1 MSSNSSTP
9 ASHAA
14 TSHAATSHAA
24 TFHATAPTAG
34 VPGRPLPTVRVVPDG
49 ADVTGLPLVT
59 CAPGSRRAP
68 RGRADDARIAM
79 RDGSAVLEVDLADE
93 SPRAG
98 WAGTVDHGLGHRRV
112 GAAAARYGR
121 DADSRVPVIVNV
133 PGAVPVD
140 RVGDLVLGYLL
151 GARGQDTF
159 AAEPAPVA
167 PELVVLVDDDVTAR
181 VNHLVAD
188 AEEAARATA
197 FARDLAGAPSN
208 LKTPEWLVARMAEAL
223 EESGMQ
229 TQILEGDAL
238 REGGFGG
245 VLAVGGGSESTPRVL
260 VARRAGNGP
269 RVLLVGKGI
278 TFDTGG
284 ISVKPAEGMHLMR
297 TDMAGSAAVV
307 AAAAALCRGSG
318 DAVQA
323 GTDIGTG
330 TGDAVRSDT
339 GTGTSDAVRSGTD
352 TGVGGDR
359 VADLDLTVVVA
370 SAENMLSGAAYRP
383 GDVVTHVGGTTS
395 EVTNTDAE
403 GRMVL
408 ADGLA
413 HGVAEADPDV
423 VVDVAT
429 LTGAMK
435 VALGMRTGAVMSND
449 DDLAERISVAGAG
462 AGERWWRLP
471 LLDELRPAVRSD
483 IADRRQAPKGPG
495 AITAALFLEGFV
507 DGRPWAH
514 LDIAG
519 PARSPE
525 EIDEVG
531 PVATGFATRT
541 LLGFL
546 RDLADRPRA

>member
-1 MSSNSSTP
+1 MPDAPRRAAFTSGTST
-9 ASHAA
+9 S
-14 TSHAATSHAA
+14 TSI
-24 TFHATAPTAG
+24 
-34 VPGRPLPTVRVVPDG
+34 VPSRPLPSVRVVSGTVSDQG
-49 ADVTGLPLVT
+49 AATDPATVPATATPLVT
-59 CAPGSRRAP
+59 RAPEPGRAP
-68 RGRADDARIAM
+68 RGRAEEAQ
-79 RDGSAVLEVDLADE
+79 AVVLNGRAAIEVELADE
-93 SPRAG
+93 APRPG
-98 WAGTVDHGLGHRRV
+98 WAGAVDHGLGHRRA
-112 GAAAARYGR
+112 GAAVARQRR
-121 DADSRVPVIVNV
+121 DARAQEPVIVDV

-159 AAEPAPVA
+159 AEDPAPVA
-167 PELVVLVDDDVTAR
+167 PELVVRVGLASDNDDDKSDDHDDDTAR
-181 VNHLVAD
+181 ITRLVAA

-197 FARDLAGAPSN
+197 LARDLAGAPSD

-223 EESGMQ
+223 GESGMQ

-238 REGGFGG
+238 EAGGFGG
-245 VLAVGGGSESTPRVL
+245 VLAVGGGSEAAPRVL
-260 VARRAGNGP
+260 VARRAGTGP

-307 AAAAALCRGSG
+307 AAAAAFCRDG
-318 DAVQA
+318 A
-323 GTDIGTG
+323 GQF
-330 TGDAVRSDT
+330 
-339 GTGTSDAVRSGTD
+339 
-352 TGVGGDR
+352 
-359 VADLDLTVVVA
+359 ADLDLTVVVP
-370 SAENMLSGAAYRP
+370 SAENMLSGSAYRP

-413 HGVAEADPDV
+413 HGIAEADPDV

-435 VALGMRTGAVMSND
+435 IALGMRTGAVMAND
-449 DDLAERISVAGAG
+449 DDLAERVSNAGAV

-471 LLDELRPAVRSD
+471 LTEDLRPAVRSD

-507 DGRPWAH
+507 DGRPWVH

-531 PVATGFATRT
+531 PIATGFATRT
-541 LLGFL
+541 LIGFL

>member
-1 MSSNSSTP
+1 MSADSR
-9 ASHAA
+9 
-14 TSHAATSHAA
+14 
-24 TFHATAPTAG
+24 
-34 VPGRPLPTVRVVPDG
+34 RPLPSHPLPGVRVVSG
-49 ADVTGLPLVT
+49 AEPVPESSLRLVT
-59 CAPGSRRAP
+59 RAPERGRAP
-68 RGRADDARIAM
+68 RGVAREARVTV
-79 RDGSAVLEVDLADE
+79 RDGRAVIEVELDADA
-93 SPRAG
+93 PRPG
-98 WAGTVDHGLGHRRV
+98 WAGSVDHGLGHRRA
-112 GAAAARYGR
+112 GAAFARHLR
-121 DADSRVPVIVNV
+121 DARARTSVVVDAPAVVP
-133 PGAVPVD
+133 AD
-140 RVGDLVLGYLL
+140 RLGDLVLGYLL
-151 GARGQDTF
+151 GARGQDVF

-167 PELVVLVDDDVTAR
+167 PDLVVRVGSAPGVDDEVSVAR
-181 VNHLVAD
+181 IVAA

-197 FARDLAGAPSN
+197 LARDLAGAPSN

-223 EESGMQ
+223 GDAGMQ
-229 TQILEGDAL
+229 TEILTGEAL
-238 REGGFGG
+238 VAGGFGG
-245 VLAVGGGSESTPRVL
+245 VLAVGGGSEAAPAVL
-260 VARRAGNGP
+260 VARRRGSGP
-269 RVLLVGKGI
+269 RVLLVGKGV

-307 AAAAALCRGSG
+307 AAAAEFCAHG
-318 DAVQA
+318 DDQH
-323 GTDIGTG
+323 
-330 TGDAVRSDT
+330 
-339 GTGTSDAVRSGTD
+339 
-352 TGVGGDR
+352 
-359 VADLDLTVVVA
+359 ADLDLTVVVP
-370 SAENMLSGAAYRP
+370 SAENMLSGSAYRP
-383 GDVVTHVGGTTS
+383 GDVVTHVGGTTT

-413 HGVAEADPDV
+413 YGIAEADPDV

-435 VALGMRTGAVMSND
+435 VALGMRTGAVMASD
-449 DDLAERISVAGAG
+449 DDLAERVSDAGAA

-471 LLDELRPAVRSD
+471 LPDDLRPAVRSD
-483 IADRRQAPKGPG
+483 IADRRQAPTGPG

-541 LLGFL
+541 LIGLL
-546 RDLADRPRA
+546 RDLAVRPRA

>member
-1 MSSNSSTP
+1 MP
-9 ASHAA
+9 AHPTLVAG
-14 TSHAATSHAA
+14 
-24 TFHATAPTAG
+24 APTHVYRKVSPMSV
-34 VPGRPLPTVRVVPDG
+34 VPSRPLPAVRVVSGEVP
-49 ADVTGLPLVT
+49 ARARRAVMRPPE
-59 CAPGSRRAP
+59 PGRAP
-68 RGRADDARIAM
+68 RGRAAEVRVGV
-79 RDGSAVLEVDLADE
+79 RDGRAVLEVELDDSA
-93 SPRAG
+93 PRAG
-98 WAGTVDHGLGHRRV
+98 WSGAVDRGLGHRRA
-112 GAAAARYGR
+112 GAALARHLR
-121 DADSRVPVIVNV
+121 DARCGDPVALAV
-133 PGAVPVD
+133 PGEVPVD
-140 RVGDLVLGYLL
+140 RVADVVTGYLV
-151 GARGQDTF
+151 GARGQDVF
-159 AAEPAPVA
+159 AAEPVPVA
-167 PELVVLVDDDVTAR
+167 PELLVVVGAGAGGGDDDEVR
-181 VNHLVAD
+181 VSGEVA
-188 AEEAARATA
+188 AAVEAARATA
-197 FARDLAGAPSN
+197 VARDLAGAPSD
-208 LKTPEWLVARMAEAL
+208 LKTPEWLVGRMAEAL
-223 EESGMQ
+223 GAVGMRTRVLSGDD
-229 TQILEGDAL
+229 LV
-238 REGGFGG
+238 EGGFGG
-245 VLAVGGGSESTPRVL
+245 VLAVGGGSATPPCVL
-260 VARRAGNGP
+260 VARRPGP
-269 RVLLVGKGI
+269 GTRVLLVGKGI

-307 AAAAALCRGSG
+307 AAAEAFC
-318 DAVQA
+318 
-323 GTDIGTG
+323 
-330 TGDAVRSDT
+330 
-339 GTGTSDAVRSGTD
+339 
-352 TGVGGDR
+352 
-359 VADLDLTVVVA
+359 ADDSPAHAELDLTVVVP
-370 SAENMLSGAAYRP
+370 SAENMLSGSAYRP

-408 ADGLA
+408 ADALA
-413 HGVAEADPDV
+413 HGIAECDPDV

-435 VALGMRTGAVMSND
+435 VALGMRTGAVMATD
-449 DDLAERISVAGAG
+449 DDLADRVSAAGAR

-471 LLDELRPAVRSD
+471 LPDDLRPAVRSD

>member
-1 MSSNSSTP
+1 MSADPSRCHPVHP
-9 ASHAA
+9 ASGRGAIDR
-14 TSHAATSHAA
+14 
-24 TFHATAPTAG
+24 PL
-34 VPGRPLPTVRVVPDG
+34 PGRPLPAVRVVSG
-49 ADVTGLPLVT
+49 A
-59 CAPGSRRAP
+59 APEDATPVITRAAERGRAP
-68 RGRADDARIAM
+68 RGRTDEVRAEVHEGRAVIA
-79 RDGSAVLEVDLADE
+79 VELADE
-93 SPRAG
+93 PPRAG
-98 WAGTVDHGLGHRRV
+98 WAGAVDHGLGHRRA
-112 GAAAARYGR
+112 GAALARHLR
-121 DADSRVPVIVNV
+121 DARSAAPVVVDVPDEVS
-133 PGAVPVD
+133 PD

-159 AAEPAPVA
+159 AADPAPVA
-167 PELVVLVDDDVTAR
+167 PELVVRVDTAR
-181 VNHLVAD
+181 VAAGRSDRGADSGHDDDTAATADHVHRAVA
-188 AEEAARATA
+188 AAREAARATA
-197 FARDLAGAPSN
+197 LARDLAGAPSD
-208 LKTPEWLVARMAEAL
+208 LKTPEWLVTRMSELLEAA
-223 EESGMQ
+223 GMQ
-229 TQILEGDAL
+229 TRALEGAAL
-238 REGGFGG
+238 EAGGFGG
-245 VLAVGGGSESTPRVL
+245 VLAVGGGSDAAPRVL
-260 VARRAGNGP
+260 VARRPGPGP

-307 AAAAALCRGSG
+307 AAAEAFCAAGS
-318 DAVQA
+318 DP
-323 GTDIGTG
+323 
-330 TGDAVRSDT
+330 VR
-339 GTGTSDAVRSGTD
+339 
-352 TGVGGDR
+352 
-359 VADLDLTVVVA
+359 ADLDLTVVVP
-370 SAENMLSGAAYRP
+370 SAENMLSGSAYRP
-383 GDVVTHVGGTTS
+383 GDVVTHVGGITS

-413 HGVAEADPDV
+413 YGISESDPDV

-435 VALGMRTGAVMSND
+435 VALGMRTGAVMATD
-449 DDLAERISVAGAG
+449 DDLAERIADAGAG

-471 LLDELRPAVRSD
+471 LPDDLRPAVRSE
-483 IADRRQAPKGPG
+483 IADRRQAPRGPG

-507 DGRPWAH
+507 DGRPWVH

-541 LLGFL
+541 LIGFL